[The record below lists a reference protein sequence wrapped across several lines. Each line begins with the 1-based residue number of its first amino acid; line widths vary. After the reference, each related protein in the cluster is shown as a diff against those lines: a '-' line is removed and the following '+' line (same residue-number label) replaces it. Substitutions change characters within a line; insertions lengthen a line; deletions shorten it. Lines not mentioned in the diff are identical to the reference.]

1 MTAPAEPTAPP
12 SLLAAL
18 RFWAWLGCAS
28 FGGPAAQIAR
38 LHDELVVH
46 RRWLDGER
54 FDHALDFC
62 TMLPGPEAQQLA
74 TWCGFRLHGVR
85 GGIAAG
91 ALFVLP
97 GAVLMALLSWA
108 SAAHADRA
116 LALHA
121 LWGAKAVVAGLVA
134 VAVVQLARR
143 VVRRRAAAGIA
154 LAAFAALAL
163 GAPFPLVVPAAATL
177 GLLALPA
184 TAGERTA
191 HAPADAAPGGRPARV
206 LAVGAGLWL
215 LPWLLLLAG
224 GEAFALLRQLY
235 QFFSVAAL
243 VTFGGAYAV
252 LAYVADASVHTHG
265 WLTTAQ
271 ALDGIALAEA
281 TPGPLVLALQHVAF
295 VAAWNQPG
303 ASPPLAMALLAAAI
317 AAWTTFLPGM
327 TFVLAGAPLLERLRA
342 RPRARAALAGVTGAA
357 LGALL
362 QLALGVLA
370 ATLRPA
376 ATGFD
381 GVATGIAGLAFVAV
395 ASRRLG
401 VLAAMALG
409 VAAGLLRAALA

>member
-1 MTAPAEPTAPP
+1 
-12 SLLAAL
+12 
-18 RFWAWLGCAS
+18 
-28 FGGPAAQIAR
+28 
-38 LHDELVVH
+38 
-46 RRWLDGER
+46 R

-235 QFFSVAAL
+235 LFFSVAAL

-409 VAAGLLRAALA
+409 VAAGLLRAAMA

>member
-1 MTAPAEPTAPP
+1 MTPPAEPTAPP
-12 SLLAAL
+12 SFAAAL

-38 LHDELVVH
+38 LHDELVVR

-97 GAVLMALLSWA
+97 GACLMALLSWA

-143 VVRRRAAAGIA
+143 VVRRRATAAIA

-191 HAPADAAPGGRPARV
+191 HAPPDAHAGRPARA
-206 LAVGAGLWL
+206 LAVGASLWL

-235 QFFSVAAL
+235 LFFSVAAL

-252 LAYVADASVHTHG
+252 LAYVADAAVHAHG

-295 VAAWNQPG
+295 VAVWNQPG
-303 ASPPLAMALLAAAI
+303 ASAPLAMALLAAAI

-327 TFVLAGAPLLERLRA
+327 TFVLAGAPLLERLRT

-362 QLALGVLA
+362 QLALGILA

-381 GVATGIAGLAFVAV
+381 AIATAIAALAFVAV

-409 VAAGLLRAALA
+409 VAAGLLCAALA

>member
-235 QFFSVAAL
+235 LFFSVAAL

-409 VAAGLLRAALA
+409 VAAGLLRAAMA

>member
-18 RFWAWLGCAS
+18 RFWAWRGCAS
-28 FGGPAAQIAR
+28 VGGPAAQIAR
-38 LHDELVVH
+38 LPDELGVH

-206 LAVGAGLWL
+206 
-215 LPWLLLLAG
+215 
-224 GEAFALLRQLY
+224 
-235 QFFSVAAL
+235 
-243 VTFGGAYAV
+243 
-252 LAYVADASVHTHG
+252 
-265 WLTTAQ
+265 
-271 ALDGIALAEA
+271 
-281 TPGPLVLALQHVAF
+281 
-295 VAAWNQPG
+295 
-303 ASPPLAMALLAAAI
+303 
-317 AAWTTFLPGM
+317 
-327 TFVLAGAPLLERLRA
+327 
-342 RPRARAALAGVTGAA
+342 
-357 LGALL
+357 
-362 QLALGVLA
+362 
-370 ATLRPA
+370 
-376 ATGFD
+376 
-381 GVATGIAGLAFVAV
+381 
-395 ASRRLG
+395 
-401 VLAAMALG
+401 
-409 VAAGLLRAALA
+409 

>member
-1 MTAPAEPTAPP
+1 
-12 SLLAAL
+12 
-18 RFWAWLGCAS
+18 
-28 FGGPAAQIAR
+28 
-38 LHDELVVH
+38 
-46 RRWLDGER
+46 
-54 FDHALDFC
+54 
-62 TMLPGPEAQQLA
+62 
-74 TWCGFRLHGVR
+74 
-85 GGIAAG
+85 
-91 ALFVLP
+91 
-97 GAVLMALLSWA
+97 
-108 SAAHADRA
+108 
-116 LALHA
+116 
-121 LWGAKAVVAGLVA
+121 
-134 VAVVQLARR
+134 
-143 VVRRRAAAGIA
+143 
-154 LAAFAALAL
+154 
-163 GAPFPLVVPAAATL
+163 
-177 GLLALPA
+177 
-184 TAGERTA
+184 
-191 HAPADAAPGGRPARV
+191 RV

-235 QFFSVAAL
+235 LFFSVAAL

-265 WLTTAQ
+265 WLTTAP

-409 VAAGLLRAALA
+409 VAAGLLRAAMA

>member
-1 MTAPAEPTAPP
+1 MTPPAEPTAPP
-12 SLLAAL
+12 SFAAAL

-38 LHDELVVH
+38 LHDELVVR

-97 GAVLMALLSWA
+97 GACLMALLSWA

-143 VVRRRAAAGIA
+143 VVRRRATAAIA

-191 HAPADAAPGGRPARV
+191 HAPPDAHAGRPARA

-235 QFFSVAAL
+235 LFFSVAAL

-252 LAYVADASVHTHG
+252 LAYVADAAVHAHG

-303 ASPPLAMALLAAAI
+303 ASPPLAMALLAAAV

-327 TFVLAGAPLLERLRA
+327 TFVLAGAPLLERLRT

-362 QLALGVLA
+362 QLALGILA

-381 GVATGIAGLAFVAV
+381 AIATAIAALAFVAV

-409 VAAGLLRAALA
+409 VAAGLLCAALA

>member
-38 LHDELVVH
+38 LHDAHVVH

-235 QFFSVAAL
+235 LFFSVAAL

-409 VAAGLLRAALA
+409 VAAGLLRAAMA

>member
-12 SLLAAL
+12 SLMSAL

-235 QFFSVAAL
+235 LFFSVAAL

-409 VAAGLLRAALA
+409 VAAGLLRAAMA

>member
-191 HAPADAAPGGRPARV
+191 HAPADAAPGGRPARGGP
-206 LAVGAGLWL
+206 AAGWSR
-215 LPWLLLLAG
+215 AG
-224 GEAFALLRQLY
+224 PD
-235 QFFSVAAL
+235 VAA
-243 VTFGGAYAV
+243 
-252 LAYVADASVHTHG
+252 
-265 WLTTAQ
+265 
-271 ALDGIALAEA
+271 
-281 TPGPLVLALQHVAF
+281 TPVPSSRRSG
-295 VAAWNQPG
+295 
-303 ASPPLAMALLAAAI
+303 SAAAR
-317 AAWTTFLPGM
+317 PGGRRR
-327 TFVLAGAPLLERLRA
+327 T
-342 RPRARAALAGVTGAA
+342 
-357 LGALL
+357 
-362 QLALGVLA
+362 
-370 ATLRPA
+370 
-376 ATGFD
+376 
-381 GVATGIAGLAFVAV
+381 
-395 ASRRLG
+395 AS
-401 VLAAMALG
+401 
-409 VAAGLLRAALA
+409 

>member
-1 MTAPAEPTAPP
+1 MTPPADPAAPP
-12 SLLAAL
+12 TFAAAL

-38 LHDELVVH
+38 LHDELVVR

-97 GAVLMALLSWA
+97 GACLMALLSWA

-143 VVRRRAAAGIA
+143 VVRRRAAAAIA

-191 HAPADAAPGGRPARV
+191 HAPPDAHGGRPKRA

-235 QFFSVAAL
+235 LFFSVAAL

-252 LAYVADASVHTHG
+252 LAYVADAAVHAHG

-295 VAAWNQPG
+295 VAVWNQPG
-303 ASPPLAMALLAAAI
+303 ASAPLAMALLAAAI

-327 TFVLAGAPLLERLRA
+327 TCVLAGAPLLERLRA

-362 QLALGVLA
+362 QLALGILA

-381 GVATGIAGLAFVAV
+381 AIATAIAALAFVAV